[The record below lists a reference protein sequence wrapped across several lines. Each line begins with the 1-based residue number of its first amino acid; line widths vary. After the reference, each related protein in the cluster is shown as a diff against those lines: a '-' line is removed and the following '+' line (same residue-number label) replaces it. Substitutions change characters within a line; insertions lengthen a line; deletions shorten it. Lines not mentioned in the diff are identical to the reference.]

1 MSGGVKVSLEEWNP
15 LSFSPFADE
24 RGIAVALISSQME
37 IAVGDSQAKS
47 MGRIQEEIGHDHGVD
62 PAAYRKQD
70 RLSFTGKQSAKTFVK
85 TGLQHPRDL
94 LLVGEGICEAELQ
107 EFFQLDGLV
116 PVGELLGID
125 DQDIVIVDKVRC
137 QVE

>member
-37 IAVGDSQAKS
+37 IAVGDSQANS

-62 PAAYRKQD
+62 PAAYGKQD
-70 RLSFTGKQSAKTFVK
+70 RPSFNGKQSVK
-85 TGLQHPRDL
+85 TMVETVLQHPRDL
-94 LLVGEGICEAELQ
+94 LLVGEGICESELQ
-107 EFFQLDGLV
+107 EFLQLDSLV

-125 DQDIVIVDKVRC
+125 DQDVVVVDKVRS

>member
-37 IAVGDSQAKS
+37 IAVGDSQANS

-62 PAAYRKQD
+62 PAAYRKKD
-70 RLSFTGKQSAKTFVK
+70 RLSFTGKQSA
-85 TGLQHPRDL
+85 
-94 LLVGEGICEAELQ
+94 
-107 EFFQLDGLV
+107 
-116 PVGELLGID
+116 
-125 DQDIVIVDKVRC
+125 
-137 QVE
+137 